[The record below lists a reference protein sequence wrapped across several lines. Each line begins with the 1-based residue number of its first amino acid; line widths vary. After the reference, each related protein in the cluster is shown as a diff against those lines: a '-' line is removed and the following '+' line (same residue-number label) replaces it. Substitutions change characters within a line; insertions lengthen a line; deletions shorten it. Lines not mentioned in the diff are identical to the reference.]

1 MRMQPPLNTIKPT
14 ESELEILSILWEKGE
29 ATVAEVHTLL
39 SAYKK
44 TGYTTTLK
52 LLQLMLFKG
61 LVNRKEIGRKHTY
74 WPIVDKNNL
83 SMGLT
88 ERLIGYLFNGSPAQL
103 AITAIQSSTFE
114 CSKEDLIKLQA
125 LVDQKITNR
134 N

>member
-1 MRMQPPLNTIKPT
+1 MATITNTVKPT

-29 ATVAEVHTLL
+29 ATVAEVHATL

-61 LVNRKEIGRKHTY
+61 LVNRKEIGRKHSY
-74 WPIVDKNNL
+74 WPVIDKESL
-83 SMGLT
+83 SRNLT

-103 AITAIQSSTFE
+103 AITAIQSATYE
-114 CSKEDLIKLQA
+114 CTEEDLKRLRVI
-125 LVDQKITNR
+125 VDQKINK
-134 N
+134 

>member
-1 MRMQPPLNTIKPT
+1 MPPPLNTGKPT

-29 ATVAEVHTLL
+29 ATVAEVHASL

-61 LVNRKEIGRKHTY
+61 LVTRKEIGRKHSY
-74 WPIVDKNNL
+74 WPTIDKNSL
-83 SMGLT
+83 SLGLT
-88 ERLIGYLFNGSPAQL
+88 DRLVGYLFNGSPAQL

-114 CSKEDLIKLQA
+114 CSKEDLIKLHN
-125 LVDQKITNR
+125 LIEQKISK
-134 N
+134 